1 MMTWNGKSGKGIK
14 FCHKVNE
21 KWKGRGEGE
30 ITNTV
35 TLVFAIKMIQNSISR
50 QEGDRLI
57 IEINK
62 DIEKY
67 QESVAMGLTAKQLI
81 YSVLALGGGCLI
93 VFLLYEKIGLTFSC
107 YVAVPI
113 VAPIALCG
121 FYSYNGMGF
130 TEVFTRY
137 MKSIFRNKAL
147 VFKASGYR
155 EMREEIRARK
165 EAEKRAAVR
174 KLKEERKQ
182 IRKERIK
189 GKLKEMAGKSKRKNV
204 DKERG
209 RKR

>member
-1 MMTWNGKSGKGIK
+1 M
-14 FCHKVNE
+14 
-21 KWKGRGEGE
+21 
-30 ITNTV
+30 
-35 TLVFAIKMIQNSISR
+35 
-50 QEGDRLI
+50 I

-67 QESVAMGLTAKQLI
+67 QESVAMGLTAKQLV
-81 YSVLALGGGCLI
+81 YSVLALGSGCLI

-130 TEVFTRY
+130 VEVFTRY

-155 EMREEIRARK
+155 EMREEIRAR
-165 EAEKRAAVR
+165 EETQKRAAVR
-174 KLKEERKQ
+174 KIKEERKQ
-182 IRKERIK
+182 MRKERIK
-189 GKLKEMAGKSKRKNV
+189 EMIRKPKRKTV

>member
-1 MMTWNGKSGKGIK
+1 M
-14 FCHKVNE
+14 
-21 KWKGRGEGE
+21 
-30 ITNTV
+30 
-35 TLVFAIKMIQNSISR
+35 
-50 QEGDRLI
+50 I

-67 QESVAMGLTAKQLI
+67 QESVAMGLSAKQLL
-81 YSVLALGGGCLI
+81 YSVLALGSGCAI

-130 TEVFTRY
+130 REVFIRY
-137 MKSIFRNKAL
+137 MRSIFRNKVL
-147 VFKASGYR
+147 VFKSSGYR

-174 KLKEERKQ
+174 KIKEERKQ
-182 IRKERIK
+182 MRKKRIK
-189 GKLKEMAGKSKRKNV
+189 EKINEMIIKAKRKNV
-204 DKERG
+204 DKEKG

>member
-1 MMTWNGKSGKGIK
+1 M
-14 FCHKVNE
+14 
-21 KWKGRGEGE
+21 
-30 ITNTV
+30 
-35 TLVFAIKMIQNSISR
+35 
-50 QEGDRLI
+50 I

-81 YSVLALGGGCLI
+81 YSVSALGSGCLI

-130 TEVFTRY
+130 VEVFTRY

-155 EMREEIRARK
+155 EMREETRAGK

-174 KLKEERKQ
+174 KIKEERKRM
-182 IRKERIK
+182 RKERIK
-189 GKLKEMAGKSKRKNV
+189 EKIKEMIRKPKRKNV
-204 DKERG
+204 DKKRG

>member
-1 MMTWNGKSGKGIK
+1 
-14 FCHKVNE
+14 
-21 KWKGRGEGE
+21 
-30 ITNTV
+30 
-35 TLVFAIKMIQNSISR
+35 MIQNPISR
-50 QEGDRLI
+50 QEGEKLI

-67 QESVAMGLTAKQLI
+67 QESVAMGFTAKQLI
-81 YSVLALGGGCLI
+81 YSVLALGSGCLI

-113 VAPIALCG
+113 VVPIALCG

-155 EMREEIRARK
+155 EMREEIRAR
-165 EAEKRAAVR
+165 EETQKRAAVR
-174 KLKEERKQ
+174 KAKEERNQ
-182 IRKERIK
+182 MRKERIK
-189 GKLKEMAGKSKRKNV
+189 EMIRKTRRKNGHKERKRK
-204 DKERG
+204 R
-209 RKR
+209 

>member
-1 MMTWNGKSGKGIK
+1 M
-14 FCHKVNE
+14 
-21 KWKGRGEGE
+21 
-30 ITNTV
+30 
-35 TLVFAIKMIQNSISR
+35 
-50 QEGDRLI
+50 I

-81 YSVLALGGGCLI
+81 YSVLALGSGCLI

-137 MKSIFRNKAL
+137 MRSIFRKKAL

-155 EMREEIRARK
+155 EMREEIRAR
-165 EAEKRAAVR
+165 EETQKRAAVR
-174 KLKEERKQ
+174 KAKEERNQ
-182 IRKERIK
+182 MRKERIK
-189 GKLKEMAGKSKRKNV
+189 EMIRKTRRKNGHKERKRK
-204 DKERG
+204 R
-209 RKR
+209 

>member
-1 MMTWNGKSGKGIK
+1 M
-14 FCHKVNE
+14 
-21 KWKGRGEGE
+21 
-30 ITNTV
+30 
-35 TLVFAIKMIQNSISR
+35 
-50 QEGDRLI
+50 I

-67 QESVAMGLTAKQLI
+67 QESVAMGLTAKQLV
-81 YSVLALGGGCLI
+81 YSILALGSGCLI

-137 MKSIFRNKAL
+137 MRSIFRNRAL
-147 VFKASGYR
+147 VFKSSGCR
-155 EMREEIRARK
+155 EMREEIRAWE
-165 EAEKRAAVR
+165 EAKKRAAVR
-174 KLKEERKQ
+174 KVKEKRKQ
-182 IRKERIK
+182 ARKERIK
-189 GKLKEMAGKSKRKNV
+189 EKLKEMIRKPKRKNV
-204 DKERG
+204 DKGRG